1 MSSKKT
7 IYNLNSLRF
16 LNSRISQIYHGKKYY
31 ANKERLSKTDFYRLI
46 ISQFKLTICDRST
59 LLKIQGRDL
68 SVNYISFGK
77 DKLMLLKLLQQI
89 LVKLN

>member
-16 LNSRISQIYHGKKYY
+16 LNSRISQIYHSKKYY
-31 ANKERLSKTDFYRLI
+31 ANKERLLNPEFYRN
-46 ISQFKLTICDRST
+46 KNLTIFDRST

-68 SVNYISFGK
+68 SVNYISLGK

>member
-31 ANKERLSKTDFYRLI
+31 ANKERLSKPEFYR
-46 ISQFKLTICDRST
+46 FKKLTICDRST

>member
-16 LNSRISQIYHGKKYY
+16 LNSRISQIYHGKKSY
-31 ANKERLSKTDFYRLI
+31 ANKERLSKPAFYR
-46 ISQFKLTICDRST
+46 FKKLTISDRST

>member
-31 ANKERLSKTDFYRLI
+31 ANKERLSKPEFYR
-46 ISQFKLTICDRST
+46 FKNLTICDRSI

-68 SVNYISFGK
+68 SVNYISLGK